1 MTLHGIWELKK
12 MALRNLARHKV
23 KTIITVLAIML
34 SVALFIFMDG
44 MISGMSIESRRNIV
58 NYEIGAAKLQT
69 KIYFDKKDDLPS
81 YENFPDWETYCEILD
96 NAGYHAAPR
105 YVFSGTMYSTSG
117 TAPMIING
125 VDPEAEAKV
134 LRYTPFMEFGRYI
147 KSGAIELA
155 LGIMAAEKLKVG
167 IPPRPYMLELTELA
181 DSAALD
187 QGEKDFILSLYE
199 PLDNSHYS
207 LFAAPEKTIEGNMRM
222 ILKKNISRSE
232 MNRYWDIL
240 ARSGRNDVQIS
251 TVIDIKAAPE
261 KIRPDKWE
269 GELMPALRP
278 ADRELILSAYQYDD
292 LMDIYLIDEEVEVD
306 EEIMTKILEAMV
318 RADFSGAV
326 RHVNQLFS
334 AVVVGVVNSPDPVTN
349 ANTAYIPLDVL
360 QGEGG
365 MMLEGHVTEILI
377 RDKRGREDLLPGK
390 SESSETLT
398 AVLEQGLASRGEKL
412 PSELA
417 VFTWIDYVKD
427 YLGYEAMESS
437 ATKVLTGL
445 LFLLAFLGISNTIL
459 LAILERTKEIGMM
472 RAMGMTDGQMI
483 LVYMLEAG
491 LMGFFGSIL
500 GIAVGCV
507 LNYPMVKYGIDVSAM
522 GDALGGGVGFRVA
535 SLFRSMWHI
544 PVIVGSGVVATLL
557 ASFMAF
563 FPTRRAVKMPITDSL
578 RFE

>member
-23 KTIITVLAIML
+23 KTIITVLAIMI
-34 SVALFIFMDG
+34 SVALYIFMDG

-69 KIYFDKKDDLPS
+69 KIYFEKKDDLPS
-81 YENFPDWETYCEILD
+81 YENFSDWETYCEILD

-134 LRYTPFMEFGRYI
+134 LRYTPFMEFGRYV
-147 KSGAIELA
+147 KSGAIELV

-167 IPPRPYMLELTELA
+167 IPSRPYMLELAELA
-181 DSAALD
+181 DSVALD
-187 QGEKDFILSLYE
+187 QGEKDFIFSLYE
-199 PLDNSHYS
+199 PLGDNHYS
-207 LFAAPEKTIEGNMRM
+207 LFATPEKTIEGNVRM
-222 ILKKNISRSE
+222 ILKKNISRSD

-240 ARSGRNDVQIS
+240 AGSGRNDVRIS
-251 TVIDIKAAPE
+251 AVIDIKAAPE

-269 GELMPALRP
+269 AELLPALRP

-292 LMDIYLIDEEVEVD
+292 LMDTYLIDEEVD
-306 EEIMTKILEAMV
+306 EAMMAQILEAMV

-334 AVVVGVVNSPDPVTN
+334 AIVVGVVNSPDPVTN

-390 SESSETLT
+390 RESAATIT
-398 AVLEQGLASRGEKL
+398 AVLEQGLAGRGENL
-412 PSELA
+412 PTELA

-427 YLGYEAMESS
+427 YLGYEAMENS

-491 LMGFFGSIL
+491 FMGFFGSIL
-500 GIAVGCV
+500 GIAAGCV

-563 FPTRRAVKMPITDSL
+563 FPTLRTVKMPITDSL